1 MQQIRAWRSIS
12 CAKRTSLIKRYCRL
26 VLYLCFLSKR
36 SVKREKLPSLPIVHK
51 AICVYNGATITS
63 TPVIEGDHQN
73 FKCWNYTITQRVQV
87 AKMDFGCLFFYRR
100 DYMETIRV
108 IIVDEQ
114 PLFRE
119 GIRATLERMGDCVIL
134 GESTDAAEVL
144 EMARASNPDVALI
157 DAGLI
162 TSDPL
167 EIARQL
173 RHIAPRMAIII
184 LTPSEDEE
192 RLFQSIKVGAAA
204 YYTRNI
210 TPDELAEA
218 VRKVSHGEYLI
229 NDDVLSKPQLASRV
243 LKSFRELT
251 VEEEDNGTRDLY
263 SPLSS
268 REVEILD
275 YIARGNSNKEIA
287 KSLKISD
294 QTVKNH
300 ITSILKKLSVNDRTA
315 AVVHALRH
323 GWIKMHD
330 S

>member
-1 MQQIRAWRSIS
+1 
-12 CAKRTSLIKRYCRL
+12 
-26 VLYLCFLSKR
+26 
-36 SVKREKLPSLPIVHK
+36 
-51 AICVYNGATITS
+51 
-63 TPVIEGDHQN
+63 
-73 FKCWNYTITQRVQV
+73 
-87 AKMDFGCLFFYRR
+87 
-100 DYMETIRV
+100 METIRV
-108 IIVDEQ
+108 IIIDEQ

-119 GIRATLERMGDCVIL
+119 GIRATLQRMGNCEII
-134 GESTDAAEVL
+134 GEATDATEVL
-144 EMARASNPDVALI
+144 DIIRTNTADVALI
-157 DAGLI
+157 DAGL
-162 TSDPL
+162 TSSDPL
-167 EIARQL
+167 EIARQT
-173 RHIAPRMAIII
+173 RHLAPRTAIIM

-210 TPDELAEA
+210 TSEELVDA
-218 VRKVSHGEYLI
+218 VRKVSQGEYLI

-243 LKSFRELT
+243 LRSFHELT
-251 VEEEDNGTRDLY
+251 VEKEEGTPKDSY

-300 ITSILKKLSVNDRTA
+300 ITSILKKLSVSDRTA

-323 GWIKMHD
+323 GWIKINNEA
-330 S
+330 

>member
-1 MQQIRAWRSIS
+1 
-12 CAKRTSLIKRYCRL
+12 
-26 VLYLCFLSKR
+26 
-36 SVKREKLPSLPIVHK
+36 
-51 AICVYNGATITS
+51 
-63 TPVIEGDHQN
+63 
-73 FKCWNYTITQRVQV
+73 
-87 AKMDFGCLFFYRR
+87 
-100 DYMETIRV
+100 METIRV

-119 GIRATLERMGDCVIL
+119 GLCSSIERMGDSVII
-134 GESTDAAEVL
+134 GKTTDAMEVL
-144 EMARASNPDVALI
+144 ELSRTANPDVAII
-157 DAGLI
+157 DAGL
-162 TSDPL
+162 TAADPL
-167 EIARQL
+167 DIARQM
-173 RHIAPRMAIII
+173 RHLAPQMAIII

-210 TPDELAEA
+210 TPEELTDA
-218 VRKVSHGEYLI
+218 VRRVSHGEYLI

-243 LKSFRELT
+243 LKSFRELA
-251 VEEEDNGTRDLY
+251 VEEEDAVTKDLY

>member
-1 MQQIRAWRSIS
+1 
-12 CAKRTSLIKRYCRL
+12 
-26 VLYLCFLSKR
+26 
-36 SVKREKLPSLPIVHK
+36 
-51 AICVYNGATITS
+51 
-63 TPVIEGDHQN
+63 
-73 FKCWNYTITQRVQV
+73 
-87 AKMDFGCLFFYRR
+87 
-100 DYMETIRV
+100 METIRV
-108 IIVDEQ
+108 IIIDEQ

-119 GIRATLERMGDCVIL
+119 GIRATLERMGDCEIV
-134 GESTDAAEVL
+134 GELTDAEEVL
-144 EMARASNPDVALI
+144 EIARTSNPDVALI
-157 DAGLI
+157 DAGF
-162 TSDPL
+162 TSFDPL
-167 EIARQL
+167 EIARQM
-173 RHIAPRMAIII
+173 RHISPRIAIIV

-204 YYTRNI
+204 YTTRNI
-210 TPDELAEA
+210 TTDELMDT

-229 NDDVLSKPQLASRV
+229 RDDVLAKPQLASRV

-251 VEEEDNGTRDLY
+251 VEEEEGEQKDTY

-330 S
+330 E

>member
-1 MQQIRAWRSIS
+1 
-12 CAKRTSLIKRYCRL
+12 
-26 VLYLCFLSKR
+26 
-36 SVKREKLPSLPIVHK
+36 
-51 AICVYNGATITS
+51 
-63 TPVIEGDHQN
+63 
-73 FKCWNYTITQRVQV
+73 
-87 AKMDFGCLFFYRR
+87 
-100 DYMETIRV
+100 METIRV
-108 IIVDEQ
+108 IIIDEQ

-119 GIRATLERMGDCVIL
+119 GVHATLERMGDCVIV
-134 GESTDAAEVL
+134 GESTDAADVL
-144 EMARASNPDVALI
+144 EIARTCNPDVALI
-157 DAGLI
+157 DAGL
-162 TSDPL
+162 TSSDPL
-167 EIARQL
+167 EIARQM

-204 YYTRNI
+204 YSTRNI
-210 TPDELAEA
+210 SPEELVET

-229 NDDVLSKPQLASRV
+229 RDDVLSKPQLASRV

-251 VEEEDNGTRDLY
+251 VEEEEGETKDLY

-330 S
+330 E

>member
-1 MQQIRAWRSIS
+1 M
-12 CAKRTSLIKRYCRL
+12 
-26 VLYLCFLSKR
+26 LSA
-36 SVKREKLPSLPIVHK
+36 LL
-51 AICVYNGATITS
+51 
-63 TPVIEGDHQN
+63 
-73 FKCWNYTITQRVQV
+73 
-87 AKMDFGCLFFYRR
+87 RR

-108 IIVDEQ
+108 IIIDEQ

-119 GIRATLERMGDCVIL
+119 GVRATLERMGDCVIV
-134 GESTDAAEVL
+134 GESTDAADVL
-144 EMARASNPDVALI
+144 EIARTCNPDVALI
-157 DAGLI
+157 DAGL
-162 TSDPL
+162 TASDPL
-167 EIARQL
+167 EIARQM

-204 YYTRNI
+204 YSTRNI
-210 TPDELAEA
+210 SPEELAET

-229 NDDVLSKPQLASRV
+229 RDDVLSKPQLASRV

-251 VEEEDNGTRDLY
+251 VEEEEGETKDLY
-263 SPLSS
+263 SPLST

-330 S
+330 E

>member
-1 MQQIRAWRSIS
+1 
-12 CAKRTSLIKRYCRL
+12 
-26 VLYLCFLSKR
+26 
-36 SVKREKLPSLPIVHK
+36 
-51 AICVYNGATITS
+51 
-63 TPVIEGDHQN
+63 
-73 FKCWNYTITQRVQV
+73 
-87 AKMDFGCLFFYRR
+87 
-100 DYMETIRV
+100 METIRV
-108 IIVDEQ
+108 IVIDEQ
-114 PLFRE
+114 PLFRA
-119 GIRATLERMGDCVIL
+119 GIRATLESTGDCQIV
-134 GESTDAAEVL
+134 GESTDTIDVL
-144 EMARASNPDVALI
+144 ELARVHNPDVALI
-157 DAGLI
+157 DTGLLA
-162 TSDPL
+162 SDPL
-167 EIARQL
+167 EIARQA
-173 RHIAPRMAIII
+173 RHLVPRMAIIM

-210 TPDELAEA
+210 TPIDLIDA
-218 VRKVSHGEYLI
+218 VRKVSNGEYLI
-229 NDDVLSKPQLASRV
+229 QDDVLTKPQLASRV

-251 VEEEDNGTRDLY
+251 VEEEEGEAKDLY

-323 GWIKMHD
+323 GWIKMGEN
-330 S
+330 

>member
-1 MQQIRAWRSIS
+1 
-12 CAKRTSLIKRYCRL
+12 
-26 VLYLCFLSKR
+26 
-36 SVKREKLPSLPIVHK
+36 
-51 AICVYNGATITS
+51 
-63 TPVIEGDHQN
+63 
-73 FKCWNYTITQRVQV
+73 
-87 AKMDFGCLFFYRR
+87 
-100 DYMETIRV
+100 METIRV

-114 PLFRE
+114 PLFRK
-119 GIRATLERMGDCVIL
+119 GIRYTLERMGECIIL
-134 GESTDAAEVL
+134 GESTDAAEIFEL
-144 EMARASNPDVALI
+144 ARTSAPDVALI
-157 DAGLI
+157 DAGL
-162 TSDPL
+162 SSADSL
-167 EIARQL
+167 EIARQM
-173 RHIAPRMAIII
+173 RHLAPHMAIII

-192 RLFQSIKVGAAA
+192 RLFQAIKVGAAA

-210 TPDELAEA
+210 TSEELTDA
-218 VRKVSHGEYLI
+218 VRKVSRGEYLI

-243 LKSFRELT
+243 LKSFRELA
-251 VEEEDNGTRDLY
+251 VEEEDTATKDLY

-323 GWIKMHD
+323 GWIKIQD
-330 S
+330 T

>member
-1 MQQIRAWRSIS
+1 
-12 CAKRTSLIKRYCRL
+12 
-26 VLYLCFLSKR
+26 
-36 SVKREKLPSLPIVHK
+36 
-51 AICVYNGATITS
+51 
-63 TPVIEGDHQN
+63 
-73 FKCWNYTITQRVQV
+73 
-87 AKMDFGCLFFYRR
+87 
-100 DYMETIRV
+100 METIRV
-108 IIVDEQ
+108 IVIDEQ
-114 PLFRE
+114 PLFRA
-119 GIRATLERMGDCVIL
+119 GIRATLEGMGDCQIV
-134 GESTDAAEVL
+134 GETTDTLEVL
-144 EMARASNPDVALI
+144 ELARVHNPDVALI
-157 DAGLI
+157 DTGLL

-167 EIARQL
+167 EIARQA
-173 RHIAPRMAIII
+173 RHLVPRMAIIM

-210 TPDELAEA
+210 SPTDLIDA
-218 VRKVSHGEYLI
+218 VRKVSNGEYLI
-229 NDDVLSKPQLASRV
+229 QDDVLSKPQLASRV

-251 VEEEDNGTRDLY
+251 VEEEESEAKDLY
-263 SPLSS
+263 SPLST

-323 GWIKMHD
+323 GWIKMHAE
-330 S
+330 

>member
-1 MQQIRAWRSIS
+1 
-12 CAKRTSLIKRYCRL
+12 
-26 VLYLCFLSKR
+26 
-36 SVKREKLPSLPIVHK
+36 
-51 AICVYNGATITS
+51 
-63 TPVIEGDHQN
+63 
-73 FKCWNYTITQRVQV
+73 
-87 AKMDFGCLFFYRR
+87 MD
-100 DYMETIRV
+100 TIRV
-108 IIVDEQ
+108 IIIDEQ
-114 PLFRE
+114 PLFRA
-119 GIRATLERMGDCVIL
+119 GIRATLERMGNCVIV
-134 GESTDAAEVL
+134 GESTDPAEVFEL
-144 EMARASNPDVALI
+144 ARTSTPDVVLI
-157 DAGLI
+157 DAGL
-162 TSDPL
+162 TSADPL
-167 EIARQL
+167 EIARQM
-173 RHIAPRMAIII
+173 RHLAPQMAIII

-192 RLFQSIKVGAAA
+192 RLFQSIKVGASA
-204 YYTRNI
+204 YNSRNI
-210 TPDELAEA
+210 TPEELMEA

-251 VEEEDNGTRDLY
+251 VEEEEGGTKDLY

-330 S
+330 N

>member
-1 MQQIRAWRSIS
+1 
-12 CAKRTSLIKRYCRL
+12 
-26 VLYLCFLSKR
+26 
-36 SVKREKLPSLPIVHK
+36 
-51 AICVYNGATITS
+51 
-63 TPVIEGDHQN
+63 
-73 FKCWNYTITQRVQV
+73 
-87 AKMDFGCLFFYRR
+87 
-100 DYMETIRV
+100 METIRV
-108 IIVDEQ
+108 IIIDEQ

-119 GIRATLERMGDCVIL
+119 GIRATLQRMGDCEIV
-134 GESTDAAEVL
+134 GESTDASDVFEI
-144 EMARASNPDVALI
+144 ARLTNPDVALI
-157 DAGLI
+157 DAGL
-162 TSDPL
+162 TSSDPL
-167 EIARQL
+167 EIARQT
-173 RHIAPRMAIII
+173 RHLAPRMAIII

-204 YYTRNI
+204 YYSRNI
-210 TPDELAEA
+210 TPDALADA

-251 VEEEDNGTRDLY
+251 VEEEDGGTKELY

-323 GWIKMHD
+323 GWIKIND
-330 S
+330 N

>member
-1 MQQIRAWRSIS
+1 
-12 CAKRTSLIKRYCRL
+12 
-26 VLYLCFLSKR
+26 
-36 SVKREKLPSLPIVHK
+36 
-51 AICVYNGATITS
+51 
-63 TPVIEGDHQN
+63 
-73 FKCWNYTITQRVQV
+73 
-87 AKMDFGCLFFYRR
+87 MD
-100 DYMETIRV
+100 TIRV

-114 PLFRE
+114 PLFRQ
-119 GIRATLERMGDCVIL
+119 GIRATLEQMGDCVIV
-134 GESTDAAEVL
+134 GESTDMDTVL
-144 EMARASNPDVALI
+144 ELSRTGNPDVALI
-157 DAGLI
+157 DAGLT

-167 EIARQL
+167 EIARQS

-210 TPDELAEA
+210 TPEELADA

-229 NDDVLSKPQLASRV
+229 NDDVLSKPQIASRV

-251 VEEEDNGTRDLY
+251 VEEEEGSNGDSKDIY
-263 SPLSS
+263 SPLST

-330 S
+330 PTPSA

>member
-1 MQQIRAWRSIS
+1 
-12 CAKRTSLIKRYCRL
+12 
-26 VLYLCFLSKR
+26 
-36 SVKREKLPSLPIVHK
+36 
-51 AICVYNGATITS
+51 
-63 TPVIEGDHQN
+63 
-73 FKCWNYTITQRVQV
+73 
-87 AKMDFGCLFFYRR
+87 
-100 DYMETIRV
+100 METIRV

-119 GIRATLERMGDCVIL
+119 GIRATLERMGDCVIV
-134 GESTDAAEVL
+134 GESTDTTDIL
-144 EMARASNPDVALI
+144 ELARTGNPDVALI
-157 DAGLI
+157 DAGLAS
-162 TSDPL
+162 SDPL
-167 EIARQL
+167 EIARQA
-173 RHIAPRMAIII
+173 RHLAPRMAIIM

-210 TPDELAEA
+210 TPEELTDA

-251 VEEEDNGTRDLY
+251 VEEEDSENKDSY

-300 ITSILKKLSVNDRTA
+300 ITSILKKLSVSDRTA

-323 GWIKMHD
+323 GWIKMEDNHI
-330 S
+330 

>member
-1 MQQIRAWRSIS
+1 
-12 CAKRTSLIKRYCRL
+12 
-26 VLYLCFLSKR
+26 
-36 SVKREKLPSLPIVHK
+36 
-51 AICVYNGATITS
+51 
-63 TPVIEGDHQN
+63 
-73 FKCWNYTITQRVQV
+73 
-87 AKMDFGCLFFYRR
+87 
-100 DYMETIRV
+100 METIRV
-108 IIVDEQ
+108 LIIDEQ

-119 GIRATLERMGDCVIL
+119 GVRSSLERSGDCEVVGETTDMNDIL
-134 GESTDAAEVL
+134 DIARTSTPE
-144 EMARASNPDVALI
+144 VALI

-162 TSDPL
+162 SSDPL

-173 RHIAPRMAIII
+173 RHIEPQIAIII

-204 YYTRNI
+204 YMTRNI
-210 TPDELAEA
+210 TSEELLDT
-218 VRKVSHGEYLI
+218 VRKVSHGEFLI
-229 NDDVLSKPQLASRV
+229 QDDVLAKPQLASRV

-251 VEEEDNGTRDLY
+251 VEEEETETKDIY

-330 S
+330 E

>member
-1 MQQIRAWRSIS
+1 
-12 CAKRTSLIKRYCRL
+12 
-26 VLYLCFLSKR
+26 
-36 SVKREKLPSLPIVHK
+36 
-51 AICVYNGATITS
+51 
-63 TPVIEGDHQN
+63 
-73 FKCWNYTITQRVQV
+73 
-87 AKMDFGCLFFYRR
+87 
-100 DYMETIRV
+100 METIRV
-108 IIVDEQ
+108 IIIDEQ

-119 GIRATLERMGDCVIL
+119 GIRATLERMGDCEIV
-134 GESTDAAEVL
+134 GESTDAEEVL
-144 EMARASNPDVALI
+144 EIARTSNPDVALI
-157 DAGLI
+157 DAGF
-162 TSDPL
+162 TSFDPL
-167 EIARQL
+167 EIARQM
-173 RHIAPRMAIII
+173 RHISPRIAIIV

-204 YYTRNI
+204 YTTRNL
-210 TPDELAEA
+210 TTDELMDT

-229 NDDVLSKPQLASRV
+229 RDDVLAKPQLASRV

-251 VEEEDNGTRDLY
+251 VEEEEGEQKDTY

-330 S
+330 E